1 MSTSSNK
8 SNNSSINSTSSSPI
22 TLIYLLSTGII
33 TIISN
38 FTDDGYLL
46 NYMKLDYKKVYTQYE
61 IWRLITTFLYIGQPS
76 PKIIFDYYIYY
87 KRMKS
92 TERKFIRNK
101 KLSEFIMM
109 LLYLMVLSHICNFFA
124 IIFFNLKPKAFLS
137 HQLMFSIILINS
149 KRNPEKMFRFYFA
162 KIPNKFVPYFLF
174 TMRSIKNG
182 RIIKNLISFIPGLG
196 YYYLK
201 DVFPNINKNIDI
213 LVTPEALEVFCKK
226 FFYKNYY
233 LKKKKIKD
241 KRVNENNSYD
251 NNNIN
256 DNDNDNFNK
265 KINDAINEN
274 EKNEK
279 LY

>member
-1 MSTSSNK
+1 MSTLSNK
-8 SNNSSINSTSSSPI
+8 SNNSSINSISSSPI

-109 LLYLMVLSHICNFFA
+109 LIYLMIITHICNFIGYA
-124 IIFFNLKPKAFLS
+124 FFGLKSNKFLS
-137 HQLMFSIILINS
+137 HKLMFSIILINS

-174 TMRSIKNG
+174 TIRTLKSGKYLS
-182 RIIKNLISFIPGLG
+182 NLISFIPGLA

-201 DVFPNINKNIDI
+201 DVIPKWNNNLDIFITPQFLENICKNK
-213 LVTPEALEVFCKK
+213 
-226 FFYKNYY
+226 FYPKSN
-233 LKKKKIKD
+233 LKKKKNKLVKD
-241 KRVNENNSYD
+241 NLSKLDFYSD
-251 NNNIN
+251 
-256 DNDNDNFNK
+256 
-265 KINDAINEN
+265 INEN
-274 EKNEK
+274 KEKIKNENDVDLKKDK
-279 LY
+279 LKCD

>member
-1 MSTSSNK
+1 MSNSSNK

-22 TLIYLLSTGII
+22 TLIYLLSTGIV

-46 NYMKLDYKKVYTQYE
+46 NYMKLDYKKVYTQNE

-109 LLYLMVLSHICNFFA
+109 LIYLMIITHICNFIGYA
-124 IIFFNLKPKAFLS
+124 FFGLKSNKFLS
-137 HQLMFSIILINS
+137 HKLMFSIILINS

-174 TMRSIKNG
+174 TIRTLKSGKYLS
-182 RIIKNLISFIPGLG
+182 NLISFIPGLA

-201 DVFPNINKNIDI
+201 DVIPKWNNNLDIFITPQFLENICKNK
-213 LVTPEALEVFCKK
+213 
-226 FFYKNYY
+226 FYPKSN
-233 LKKKKIKD
+233 LKKKKNKLVKD
-241 KRVNENNSYD
+241 NLSKLDFYSDINENKEK
-251 NNNIN
+251 IKN
-256 DNDNDNFNK
+256 DNDVDLK
-265 KINDAINEN
+265 KD
-274 EKNEK
+274 K
-279 LY
+279 LKCD

>member
-22 TLIYLLSTGII
+22 TLIYFLSTGIV

-46 NYMKLDYKKVYTQYE
+46 NYMKLDYKIVYTQYE

-109 LLYLMVLSHICNFFA
+109 LIYLMIITHICNFIGYA
-124 IIFFNLKPKAFLS
+124 FFGLKSNKFLS
-137 HQLMFSIILINS
+137 HKLMFSIILINS

-174 TMRSIKNG
+174 TIRTLKSGKYLS
-182 RIIKNLISFIPGLG
+182 NLFSFIPGLA

-201 DVFPNINKNIDI
+201 DVIPKWNNNLDIFITPQFLENICKNK
-213 LVTPEALEVFCKK
+213 
-226 FFYKNYY
+226 FYPKSN
-233 LKKKKIKD
+233 LKKKKNKLVKD
-241 KRVNENNSYD
+241 NLSKLDFYSDINENKEK
-251 NNNIN
+251 IKN
-256 DNDNDNFNK
+256 DNDVDLK
-265 KINDAINEN
+265 KD
-274 EKNEK
+274 K
-279 LY
+279 LKCD

>member
-1 MSTSSNK
+1 MSTLSNK

-22 TLIYLLSTGII
+22 TLIYLLSTGIV

-109 LLYLMVLSHICNFFA
+109 LIYLMIITHICNFIGYA
-124 IIFFNLKPKAFLS
+124 FFGLKSNKFLS
-137 HQLMFSIILINS
+137 HKLMFSIILINS

-174 TMRSIKNG
+174 TIRTLKSGKYLS
-182 RIIKNLISFIPGLG
+182 NLISFIPGLA

-201 DVFPNINKNIDI
+201 DVIPKWNNNLDIFITPQFLENICKNK
-213 LVTPEALEVFCKK
+213 
-226 FFYKNYY
+226 FYPKSN
-233 LKKKKIKD
+233 LKKKKNKLVKD
-241 KRVNENNSYD
+241 NLSKLDFYSDINENKEK
-251 NNNIN
+251 IKN
-256 DNDNDNFNK
+256 DNDVDLK
-265 KINDAINEN
+265 KD
-274 EKNEK
+274 K
-279 LY
+279 LKCD

>member
-22 TLIYLLSTGII
+22 TLIYLLSTGIV

-109 LLYLMVLSHICNFFA
+109 LIYLMIITHICNFIGYA
-124 IIFFNLKPKAFLS
+124 FFGLKSNKFLS
-137 HQLMFSIILINS
+137 HKLMFSIILINS
-149 KRNPEKMFRFYFA
+149 KRNPEKMFKFYFA

-174 TMRSIKNG
+174 TIRTLKSGKYLS
-182 RIIKNLISFIPGLG
+182 NLFSFIPGLA

-201 DVFPNINKNIDI
+201 DVIPKWNNNLDIFITPQFLENICKNK
-213 LVTPEALEVFCKK
+213 
-226 FFYKNYY
+226 FYPKSN
-233 LKKKKIKD
+233 LKKKKNKLVKD
-241 KRVNENNSYD
+241 NLSKLDFYSDINENKEK
-251 NNNIN
+251 IKN
-256 DNDNDNFNK
+256 DNDVDLK
-265 KINDAINEN
+265 KD
-274 EKNEK
+274 K
-279 LY
+279 LKCD

>member
-1 MSTSSNK
+1 MKKGNK
-8 SNNSSINSTSSSPI
+8 SKLSNSTPI
-22 TLIYLLSTGII
+22 TIIYLLSTGIV
-33 TIISN
+33 TILSN
-38 FTDDGYLL
+38 INYNDNDNENKEYLL
-46 NYMKLDYKKVYTQYE
+46 NNMKLDYNKIIKKYE
-61 IWRLITTFLYIGQPS
+61 LWRLITTFLYIGKPS
-76 PKIIFDYYIYY
+76 PNLIFNYYIYY
-87 KRMKS
+87 KRMISAEK
-92 TERKFIRNK
+92 KFTKNK

-149 KRNPEKMFRFYFA
+149 KRDPEKMFRFYFA

-213 LVTPEALEVFCKK
+213 LVTPKALEVFCKK

-256 DNDNDNFNK
+256 DNDNFNK

>member
-22 TLIYLLSTGII
+22 TLIYLLSTGIV

-109 LLYLMVLSHICNFFA
+109 LIYLMIITHICNFIGYA
-124 IIFFNLKPKAFLS
+124 FFGLKSNKFLS
-137 HQLMFSIILINS
+137 HKLMFSIILINS

-174 TMRSIKNG
+174 TIRTLKSGKYIS
-182 RIIKNLISFIPGLG
+182 NLFSFIPGLA

-201 DVFPNINKNIDI
+201 DVIPKWNNNLDIFITPQFLENICKNK
-213 LVTPEALEVFCKK
+213 
-226 FFYKNYY
+226 FYPKSN
-233 LKKKKIKD
+233 LKKKKNKLVKD
-241 KRVNENNSYD
+241 NLSKLDFYSDINENKEE
-251 NNNIN
+251 IKN
-256 DNDNDNFNK
+256 DNDVDLK
-265 KINDAINEN
+265 KD
-274 EKNEK
+274 K
-279 LY
+279 LKCD

>member
-22 TLIYLLSTGII
+22 TLIYLLSTGIV

-109 LLYLMVLSHICNFFA
+109 LIYLMIITHICNF
-124 IIFFNLKPKAFLS
+124 IGYSFFGLKSNKFLS
-137 HQLMFSIILINS
+137 HKLMFSIILINS
-149 KRNPEKMFRFYFA
+149 KRNPEKMFKFYFA

-174 TMRSIKNG
+174 TIRTLKSGKYLS
-182 RIIKNLISFIPGLG
+182 NLFSFIPGLA

-201 DVFPNINKNIDI
+201 DVIPKWNNNLDIFITPQFMENICKNK
-213 LVTPEALEVFCKK
+213 
-226 FFYKNYY
+226 FYPKSN
-233 LKKKKIKD
+233 LKKKKNKLVKD
-241 KRVNENNSYD
+241 NLSKLDFYSDINENKEK
-251 NNNIN
+251 IKN
-256 DNDNDNFNK
+256 DNDVDLK
-265 KINDAINEN
+265 KD
-274 EKNEK
+274 K
-279 LY
+279 LKCD

>member
-1 MSTSSNK
+1 MSNSSNK
-8 SNNSSINSTSSSPI
+8 SNNFSINSTSSSPI
-22 TLIYLLSTGII
+22 TLIYLLSTGIV

-109 LLYLMVLSHICNFFA
+109 LIYLMIITHICNFIGYA
-124 IIFFNLKPKAFLS
+124 FFGLKSNKFLS
-137 HQLMFSIILINS
+137 HKLMFSIILINS

-174 TMRSIKNG
+174 TIRTLKSGKYLS
-182 RIIKNLISFIPGLG
+182 NLISFIPGLA

-201 DVFPNINKNIDI
+201 DVMPKWNNNLDIFITPQFLENICKNK
-213 LVTPEALEVFCKK
+213 
-226 FFYKNYY
+226 FYPKSN
-233 LKKKKIKD
+233 LKKKKNKLVKD
-241 KRVNENNSYD
+241 NLSKLDFYSDINENKEK
-251 NNNIN
+251 IKN
-256 DNDNDNFNK
+256 DNDVDLK
-265 KINDAINEN
+265 KD
-274 EKNEK
+274 K
-279 LY
+279 LKCD

>member
-1 MSTSSNK
+1 MSNSSNK

-22 TLIYLLSTGII
+22 TLIYLLSTGIV

-109 LLYLMVLSHICNFFA
+109 LIYLMIITHICNFIGYA
-124 IIFFNLKPKAFLS
+124 FFGLKSNKFLS
-137 HQLMFSIILINS
+137 HKLMFSIILINS

-174 TMRSIKNG
+174 TIRTLKSGKYLS
-182 RIIKNLISFIPGLG
+182 NLFSFIPGLA

-201 DVFPNINKNIDI
+201 DVIPKWNNNLDIFITPQFLENICKNK
-213 LVTPEALEVFCKK
+213 
-226 FFYKNYY
+226 FYPKSN
-233 LKKKKIKD
+233 LKKKKNKLVKNNLSKLDFYSDI
-241 KRVNENNSYD
+241 NENKEK
-251 NNNIN
+251 IKN
-256 DNDNDNFNK
+256 DNDVDLK
-265 KINDAINEN
+265 KD
-274 EKNEK
+274 K
-279 LY
+279 LKCD